1 MKFSSREDVEAPI
14 AAVFAM
20 LSDFETFERSA
31 IRRGADVQRVGDHDH
46 PHVGQAWEARFDLR
60 GRERQT
66 RVTLI
71 QYTPQTEMVFESQS
85 GGLMTLLE
93 IELIAL
99 SQKRTRISVDL
110 EVKPRTLPARLI
122 VQSMKLA
129 KGRITKGFKLR
140 VADFAREMEHRY
152 SRTA

>member
-1 MKFSSREDVEAPI
+1 MKFSSRQDVEAPI

-60 GRERQT
+60 GRERKT

>member
-1 MKFSSREDVEAPI
+1 MKFSSREDVEAPV
-14 AAVFAM
+14 ASVFAM
-20 LSDFETFERSA
+20 LSDFETFERAA
-31 IRRGADVQRVGDHDH
+31 IRRGAEVQRVGDHDH
-46 PHVGQAWEARFDLR
+46 PHVGQAWEARFMLR
-60 GRERQT
+60 GRERDT

-71 QYTPQTEMVFESQS
+71 QYTPPTDMVFESQS
-85 GGLMTLLE
+85 GGLMTVLE

-99 SQKRTRISVDL
+99 SQKRTRISVNF

-140 VADFAREMEHRY
+140 VADFARDMEDRY
-152 SRTA
+152 SRSA